1 MRVPSPWATCSRLQ
15 GSCTEPRRDCLKS
28 PLQPRKGTLR
38 DYGRGRGDA
47 FSLFLGHKHLH
58 LRRPL
63 AFFRQSRRGFSPT
76 FDFLWSA
83 DGREGEKSSP
93 SLPSNKTYEAARRT
107 RTKTNA
113 MRSEERR

>member
-15 GSCTEPRRDCLKS
+15 GSCTEPRRDCPKS

-47 FSLFLGHKHLH
+47 FSLFLGHQHLH

-63 AFFRQSRRGFSPT
+63 AFFRQSQETVRKVPMASKRRPCES
-76 FDFLWSA
+76 
-83 DGREGEKSSP
+83 
-93 SLPSNKTYEAARRT
+93 
-107 RTKTNA
+107 TKWGT
-113 MRSEERR
+113 EDLCLQC